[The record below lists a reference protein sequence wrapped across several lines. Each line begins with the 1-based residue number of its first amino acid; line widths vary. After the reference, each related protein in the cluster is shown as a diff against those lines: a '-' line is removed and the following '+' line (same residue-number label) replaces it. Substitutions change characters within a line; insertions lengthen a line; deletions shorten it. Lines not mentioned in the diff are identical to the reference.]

1 MNDTAIWRELAGMSM
16 NAKFAALIAGVLCLP
31 ALPMVQGEAQ
41 AVIVQVRIEAS
52 GEASVQVW
60 PRATGREWGPA
71 VAQAIHCQGR
81 MQPEPDRFDEFHCS
95 SAMRR
100 DGLSLE
106 AVIDLAPIAQKLAAS
121 DEIQLLL
128 NYPRLGF
135 ESTSPSMEELGGG
148 MRVSR
153 MGRFAAGA
161 APPPIH
167 VRFGYRRDQLAGV
180 YLPLLALALAL
191 TLFAAILSRAALAGL
206 SRSLLLLG
214 TILWMGAASHL
225 QAGMP
230 LRILLFGNPL
240 ANLTALFVELWPPLF
255 CVAAGV
261 ALGSR
266 KRAGRRPSGTFG
278 EVFWGFAVVPLA
290 VTCAV
295 GALPSMMAENWL
307 LAIAWVAAAPAFV
320 LLRRAWIRAAARASV
335 RQLTGGELKERI
347 SALCVKANRPPVKVI
362 VSFSARSQVSA
373 AFALPGKSIFLTAPL
388 VQSLSKREVDAVV
401 AHELAHFSHF
411 NRGPWMALGLAMV
424 LFETPLKDLLFY
436 YTGGLFGAVL
446 LPCAVFFVALYRA
459 RRREFAAD
467 ASAAALTGDPRAMIS
482 SLARVSR
489 NNNTPLDMNAAA
501 EWISSH
507 PSTAKRFRALAAAW
521 RLGASEVETL
531 CTGSEPGESY
541 ELPAEE
547 AGGALFNPAWQRTT
561 AGVYGWTALFA
572 ASGAGLSIAWLCFR
586 YAGAGVAQLAGGILL
601 GCLFT
606 KALSAA
612 VMATA
617 YARLRRKLEAKLGI
631 SGQLVGLAID
641 DVPRLYDGRRFSDA
655 GLLRFEGGRLCYRS
669 ERTTI
674 ELSPADVMEVG
685 MVAASPAAWLK
696 EQPMVRFRSPES
708 GEMQAFILHPL
719 RWLATQRRLLR
730 SIERWRA
737 TSTAAEGTSISGFNR
752 VAGQP
757 VRNPTIGGV
766 ARAFLVSGGVTLVAA
781 IPAVLILRAGWWFVA
796 YSLAVTAC
804 AHTFMFLPS
813 MLYRPPSLP
822 SKLEPP
828 SGTN

>member
-1 MNDTAIWRELAGMSM
+1 M
-16 NAKFAALIAGVLCLP
+16 K
-31 ALPMVQGEAQ
+31 
-41 AVIVQVRIEAS
+41 
-52 GEASVQVW
+52 
-60 PRATGREWGPA
+60 
-71 VAQAIHCQGR
+71 
-81 MQPEPDRFDEFHCS
+81 
-95 SAMRR
+95 R

-106 AVIDLAPIAQKLAAS
+106 AVVDLAPIAQKLAAT
-121 DEIQLLL
+121 DEVHLFL

-135 ESTSPSMEELGGG
+135 ESTSLSMEELGGG

-153 MGRFAAGA
+153 SARFEAGA
-161 APPPIH
+161 LPPPIH

-191 TLFAAILSRAALAGL
+191 ALFAAILSRAALAGL

-214 TILWMGAASHL
+214 TILWMGAAAHL

-240 ANLTALFVELWPPLF
+240 ANVMALFVELWPPLF

-266 KRAGRRPSGTFG
+266 KQAGRSPGGSFG

-295 GALPSMMAENWL
+295 GALPSMMAGNWL

-335 RQLTGGELKERI
+335 RQLSGGELKERI
-347 SALCVKANRPPVKVI
+347 NALCVKARRPPVKVI
-362 VSFSARSQVSA
+362 VSFSTRSQLSA

-388 VQSLSKREVDAVV
+388 VQSLSKREVDAVA
-401 AHELAHFSHF
+401 AHELAHFSHSA
-411 NRGPWMALGLAMV
+411 RGPWMALGLALV

-436 YTGGLFGAVL
+436 YTGGVFVAVL
-446 LPCAVFFVALYRA
+446 VPVAVFFAALHGA
-459 RRREFAAD
+459 RRREYAAD
-467 ASAAALTGDPRAMIS
+467 ASAAALTRDPRAMIS

-489 NNNTPLDMNAAA
+489 NNNTPLDLNAAA

-507 PSTAKRFRALAAAW
+507 PSTTKRIRALAAAW

-531 CTGSEPGESY
+531 CGGGEPGESY
-541 ELPAEE
+541 EIPAEA
-547 AGGALFNPAWQRTT
+547 AGGALFTPAWQKIT
-561 AGVYGWTALFA
+561 AGIYGWTALFA
-572 ASGAGLSIAWLCFR
+572 ASGAGLWVAWLCFR
-586 YAGAGVAQLAGGILL
+586 YAGAGLVQLAGGIIL
-601 GCLFT
+601 GCLLT
-606 KALSAA
+606 KTLPTT
-612 VMATA
+612 VMAIA
-617 YARLRRKLEAKLGI
+617 YARLRRKLAARLGV

-641 DVPRLYDGRRFSDA
+641 DVPRLYAGRRFSDA
-655 GLLRFEGGRLCYRS
+655 GLLWFEGGRLCYKS

-674 ELSPADVMEVG
+674 KLNPADVEEVG
-685 MVAASPAAWLK
+685 VVAASPAAWLK
-696 EQPMVRFRSPES
+696 DNPMVRFRSPES

-730 SIERWRA
+730 SIQRWRA
-737 TSTAAEGTSISGFNR
+737 TSTATESTQISGFNR

-757 VRNPTIGGV
+757 FRNPSIAGV
-766 ARAFLVSGGVTLVAA
+766 ARAFLLSGGVTLAAA
-781 IPAVLILRAGWWFVA
+781 IAAVLILGAEWWFVA
-796 YSLAVTAC
+796 YALAVAAC
-804 AHTFMFLPS
+804 AHIFMFLPT
-813 MLYRPPSLP
+813 MLYRPPSRP
-822 SKLEPP
+822 FELEA
-828 SGTN
+828 

>member
-1 MNDTAIWRELAGMSM
+1 LPMS
-16 NAKFAALIAGVLCLP
+16 AKFVAVLAAVLCLA
-31 ALPMVQGEAQ
+31 ALPTAPGEAQ
-41 AVIVQVRIEAS
+41 AVTIQVHLEAA
-52 GEASVQVW
+52 GDVSVQPW
-60 PRATGREWGPA
+60 PLETGFEWGP
-71 VAQAIHCQGR
+71 VVSEVIHCPGR
-81 MQPEPDRFDEFHCS
+81 RQTEPDRFDEFHCA
-95 SAMRR
+95 SALKR

-106 AVIDLAPIAQKLAAS
+106 AVVDLAPLAQKLAAT
-121 DEIQLLL
+121 DEVQLFL
-128 NYPRLGF
+128 NYPRLGI
-135 ESTSPSMEELGGG
+135 ESTSLSMEELGAG

-153 MGRFAAGA
+153 TGRFEAGA
-161 APPPIH
+161 LPPPIH

-206 SRSLLLLG
+206 SRYVLLLG
-214 TILWMGAASHL
+214 VILWMGAASHL

-240 ANLTALFVELWPPLF
+240 ANLAALFVELWPPLF

-266 KRAGRRPSGTFG
+266 KQAGRRPGGSFG
-278 EVFWGFAVVPLA
+278 EVFWGFAVIPLA

-295 GALPSMMAENWL
+295 GALPSMTAGNWL
-307 LAIAWVAAAPAFV
+307 LVIAWVAAAPAFV

-335 RQLTGGELKERI
+335 RQLSSGELKERI
-347 SALCVKANRPPVKVI
+347 DALCAKTRRPPVKVI
-362 VSFSARSQVSA
+362 VSFSTRSQVSA

-401 AHELAHFSHF
+401 AHELAHFSHS

-424 LFETPLKDLLFY
+424 LFETPLRDLLFY

-446 LPCAVFFVALYRA
+446 LPLTVFFVALYRA

-467 ASAAALTGDPRAMIS
+467 ASAAALTGDPQAMIS

-507 PSTAKRFRALAAAW
+507 PSTRKRIQALAAAW

-531 CTGSEPGESY
+531 CAGGDPGESY
-541 ELPAEE
+541 QLPAEE
-547 AGGALFNPAWQRTT
+547 AGGVLFTPAWQKIT

-572 ASGAGLSIAWLCFR
+572 ASGAGLLVAWLCFR

-601 GCLFT
+601 GCLLT
-606 KALSAA
+606 KALPTTAIA
-612 VMATA
+612 VS
-617 YARLRRKLEAKLGI
+617 YARLRRKLEAKLGV
-631 SGQLVGLAID
+631 SGELVGLAID
-641 DVPRLYDGRRFSDA
+641 DVPRLYAGRRFFDA
-655 GLLRFEGGRLCYRS
+655 GLLWFEGGRLCYKS

-674 ELSPADVMEVG
+674 KLNPADVVEVS
-685 MVAASPAAWLK
+685 MVAASPAAWLRDN
-696 EQPMVRFRSPES
+696 PMVRFRSPES

-730 SIERWRA
+730 SIQRWRA
-737 TSTAAEGTSISGFNR
+737 ASTATEGTQIGNFNR

-757 VRNPTIGGV
+757 ARSPSIAGV
-766 ARAFLVSGGVTLVAA
+766 ARAFLLSGGVTLVASIA
-781 IPAVLILRAGWWFVA
+781 AVLNLGAEWWCVA
-796 YSLAVTAC
+796 YALAVAAC
-804 AHTFMFLPS
+804 AHIFMFLPT
-813 MLYRPPSLP
+813 MLYRPPSAP
-822 SKLEPP
+822 SEPQA
-828 SGTN
+828 